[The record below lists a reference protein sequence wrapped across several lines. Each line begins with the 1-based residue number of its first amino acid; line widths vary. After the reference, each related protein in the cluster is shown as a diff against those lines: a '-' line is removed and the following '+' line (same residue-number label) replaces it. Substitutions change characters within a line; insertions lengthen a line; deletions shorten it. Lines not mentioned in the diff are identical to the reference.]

1 MKIKTLDIYGY
12 GKWVNQKFEI
22 EDGLQLFYGQN
33 EAGKSTLQSFIRSIL
48 FGFPTKRR
56 RVNQLNRY
64 EPRHGEVY
72 GGRLLLTETAFGNVW
87 VERTSKIFTVTTEN
101 GERLADDT
109 LEKILGG
116 LDETLFDNF
125 YAFNLQNLQELAS
138 IDSEKISDYFLSIG
152 TLGSDKFLAIA
163 KQYEKETDAMY
174 RKQAQNRPL
183 NQLLLEYEAMAENVH
198 HMELNMS
205 RYDSLVEQQSQQE
218 QIINQL
224 NQEINHLDK
233 ELREKDKL
241 LGRYD
246 IYLKDR
252 SAKRE
257 LEQLVFTPIPEKSVE
272 MLDNSIKAIK
282 DSQTLIIQHEERLR
296 NLSGELGSL
305 TRLNWANNHE
315 DERRIWVAETQ
326 KTKEIQAKY
335 ERTIERIQEQNEAML
350 QLARRGQFYPEKVFQ
365 NLEYDE
371 KVEEGLG
378 IQSQLDDL
386 LKQHDAIKAER
397 KVYIDQRKEQQNYS
411 AIVRQQVAKL
421 ENQRLNEEAQLTQS
435 TSLNHYFLGLIFLIV
450 GIVVV
455 TINFFSSETGPSLYG
470 WLGLAIALLGLLS
483 VVYIFIEHRKHH
495 KAFKNS
501 PIIEKITDLRQ
512 KEQQYSEQSKV
523 LGIEINERESAIEAI
538 ASELEN
544 VSSQQKRWLIAIG
557 FYPTAD
563 PEIILKTNPVK
574 HYFEA
579 KAQRTQYED
588 EKDKLN
594 EKIVE
599 WRAKIQPLLERFPLV
614 EEGTRPLIRHVEEV
628 EVALTR
634 SQERGNAIQ
643 ERMENSK
650 QIIESNRLQIEENEA
665 AIRQL
670 FDTTDSENEL
680 VFRQKVETNQ
690 LIEELSAKR
699 NLYQEQMVGFEEA
712 LGAIST
718 KQALSEEVQSLE
730 HQLMLTKERLT
741 PHHNERASLIVEI
754 NHLEQDGSYQE
765 LLQLLENKKEEV
777 KAMVFEWGR
786 MRIAMELI
794 YKTLRQG
801 MESPVPEMNELANDI
816 FSTLTYG
823 RYTQIKL
830 NKNGL
835 KVKQFSDILFEP
847 HELSQGTLEQLYVAL
862 RLSFVKNALQMINM
876 PILIDDAFVNFD
888 EIRKTSMYQVLEK
901 FAEDHQILF
910 FTFDLQAK
918 ESFGEAQ
925 RIDLDEIEKDLE
937 DLSVEEIEEV
947 SVENAVE
954 KSNETEVGGI

>member
-12 GKWVNQKFEI
+12 GKWVNQKFDI
-22 EDGLQLFYGQN
+22 DDSLQLFYGQN

-56 RVNQLNRY
+56 RVNQINRY

-72 GGRLLLTETAFGNVW
+72 GGRILLTETNSGTVW
-87 VERTSKIFTVTTEN
+87 IERTSKIFTVTTET
-101 GERLADDT
+101 GEKLPDNT

-138 IDSEKISDYFLSIG
+138 IDAEKISDYFLSIG
-152 TLGSDKFLAIA
+152 TLGSDKFLEIA

-183 NQLLLEYEAMAENVH
+183 NQLLAEYDAMAENVH
-198 HMELNMS
+198 HMEMNMS
-205 RYDSLVEQQSQQE
+205 RYDLLIEQQAQQE
-218 QIINQL
+218 QIIKQL
-224 NQEINHLDK
+224 NQEIDNLDK

-252 SAKRE
+252 SAKRN
-257 LEQLVFTPIPEKSVE
+257 LEQLVYTLIPEKGVE
-272 MLDNSIKAIK
+272 LLDSHLKAIK
-282 DSQTLIIQHEERLR
+282 VSQTAIIQYQERLR
-296 NLSGELGSL
+296 NLTGELGTL
-305 TRLNWANNHE
+305 TRLNWANNHV
-315 DERRIWVAETQ
+315 DERRVWVAETQ
-326 KTKEIQAKY
+326 KAKEIQAKY
-335 ERTIERIQEQNEAML
+335 ERTLERIQEQNETML
-350 QLARRGQFYPEKVFQ
+350 QLARRGQFYPEKVVQ
-365 NLEYDE
+365 NLKYDE
-371 KVEEGLG
+371 KVEEGLA
-378 IQSQLDDL
+378 IQSHLTDL
-386 LKQHDAIKAER
+386 LKQQDLMKAER
-397 KVYIDQRKEQQNYS
+397 KVYIDQRKEQQNFS
-411 AIVRQQVAKL
+411 AIVRQQAAKL
-421 ENQRLNEEAQLTQS
+421 ENQRLNEEAQLTQA

-455 TINFFSSETGPSLYG
+455 VINFFSAEGGPTLYA

-483 VVYIFIEHRKHH
+483 VIYIAVEHRKHH
-495 KAFKNS
+495 QSFKNS
-501 PIIEKITDLRQ
+501 PIIEKISELRQ
-512 KEQQYSEQSKV
+512 KEVQYGEQSKA
-523 LGIEINERESAIEAI
+523 LGIEINQRESALEAI
-538 ASELEN
+538 VSEIEN
-544 VSSQQKRWLIAIG
+544 VSTQQKRWLVAIG

-579 KAQRTQYED
+579 KEQRTQFES
-588 EKDKLN
+588 EKEALSEQILK
-594 EKIVE
+594 
-599 WRAKIQPLLERFPLV
+599 WRGIIQPLLERFPV
-614 EEGTRPLIRHVEEV
+614 VDDTTRPLIRHVEEV
-628 EVALTR
+628 EVALSR
-634 SQERGNAIQ
+634 SQDRGKAIEDRMDQSKLSIDTNNQQINESQ
-643 ERMENSK
+643 E
-650 QIIESNRLQIEENEA
+650 

-670 FDTTDSENEL
+670 FEATDSENEL

-690 LIEELSAKR
+690 LIEELTAKR
-699 NLYQEQMVGFEEA
+699 SLYQEQMVGFEEA
-712 LGAIST
+712 LEAISN
-718 KQALSEEVQSLE
+718 KQALAEEFQSLE
-730 HQLMLTKERLT
+730 QQLMLTKERLT
-741 PHHNERASLIVEI
+741 PHHNERASLLVEI

-765 LLQLLENKKEEV
+765 LCQLLENKKEEV
-777 KAMVFEWGR
+777 KTMVFEWGR

-801 MESPVPEMNELANDI
+801 MENPVPEMNELANEI

-830 NKNGL
+830 NKKGL

-901 FAEDHQILF
+901 FAAEHQILF

-918 ESFGEAQ
+918 ESFSESQ
-925 RIDLDEIEKDLE
+925 RIDLAETEKVEVVELDEAD
-937 DLSVEEIEEV
+937 EV
-947 SVENAVE
+947 SE
-954 KSNETEVGGI
+954 KETGGI

>member
-12 GKWVNQKFEI
+12 GKWVNQKFDI
-22 EDGLQLFYGQN
+22 NDDLQLFYGKN

-64 EPRHGEVY
+64 EPRYGEVY
-72 GGRLLLTETAFGNVW
+72 GGRILMTETAFGDVW
-87 VERTSKIFTVTTEN
+87 IERTSKIFTVTTEN
-101 GERLADDT
+101 GERLSDET
-109 LEKILGG
+109 LDKILGG

-125 YAFNLQNLQELAS
+125 YAFNLQNLQELAN
-138 IDSEKISDYFLSIG
+138 IDADKISDYFLSIG
-152 TLGSDKFLAIA
+152 TLGSDKFLEIA
-163 KQYEKETDAMY
+163 KQYEKETDAIY

-183 NQLLLEYEAMAENVH
+183 NLLLLEYEAMAENVH
-198 HMELNMS
+198 HMELNMA
-205 RYDSLVEQQSQQE
+205 RYDSLIEQQTHQE
-218 QIINQL
+218 QIIKQL
-224 NQEINHLDK
+224 NQEIDHLDK

-257 LEQLVFTPIPEKSVE
+257 LDQLIYTEIPVKGVE
-272 MLDNSIKAIK
+272 VLDVNSKIIK

-296 NLSGELGSL
+296 NLMGELGTL
-305 TRLNWANNHE
+305 TRLNWANNHVN
-315 DERRIWVAETQ
+315 ERRNWVADTQ
-326 KTKEIQAKY
+326 RIKEVQSKY
-335 ERTIERIQEQNEAML
+335 ERAIERIQEQNETML

-378 IQSQLDDL
+378 IQSQLNDL
-386 LKQHDAIKAER
+386 LKQHDAIRAER

-421 ENQRLNEEAQLTQS
+421 ENQRMNEEAQLTQA

-455 TINFFSSETGPSLYG
+455 VINLYSAEGGPSLYG
-470 WLGLAIALLGLLS
+470 WLGLIVALLGFLS

-495 KAFKNS
+495 NKFKNS
-501 PIIEKITDLRQ
+501 PIIEKTAELRQ
-512 KEQQYSEQSKV
+512 KEQQYGEQSKV
-523 LGIEINERESAIEAI
+523 LGIEINERESALEAI
-538 ASELEN
+538 GNEVDS
-544 VSSQQKRWLIAIG
+544 VTTQQKRWLVAIG

-579 KAQRTQYED
+579 KALRTQYEQ
-588 EKDKLN
+588 EKETLN
-594 EKIVE
+594 DQIFQ
-599 WRAKIQPLLERFPLV
+599 WQAKIQPLLERFPLV
-614 EEGTRPLIRHVEEV
+614 EEGTRLLIRHVEEV

-634 SQERGNAIQ
+634 SQDRGKAIE
-643 ERMENSK
+643 ERMQHSK
-650 QIIESNRLQIEENEA
+650 QVIEDNRLLISESEK
-665 AIRQL
+665 AIKQL
-670 FDTTDSENEL
+670 FEITDSENEL
-680 VFRQKVETNQ
+680 IFRHKVETNS
-690 LIEELSAKR
+690 LIEELTTKR
-699 NLYQEQMVGFEEA
+699 SLYQEQMIGFEIALEA
-712 LGAIST
+712 VET
-718 KQALSEEVQSLE
+718 KQALTEEFQNLE
-730 HQLMLTKERLT
+730 QQLMLTKERLT
-741 PHHNERASLIVEI
+741 PHHNERANLLMEI
-754 NHLEQDGSYQE
+754 HRLEQDGSFQE
-765 LLQLLENKKEEV
+765 LLQQLENKKEEV
-777 KAMVFEWGR
+777 KVMVYKWGR
-786 MRIAMELI
+786 MRVAMELI
-794 YKTLRQG
+794 YQTLRQG
-801 MESPVPEMNELANDI
+801 MESPVPEMNQLANEV

-830 NKNGL
+830 NKKGL

-862 RLSFVKNALQMINM
+862 RLSFVKNALKMINM

-901 FAEDHQILF
+901 FSKDHQILF

-918 ESFGEAQ
+918 ESFGNAQ
-925 RIDLDEIEKDLE
+925 RINLDEVDAPIQLVTETVNKSEEEQEAINSENNIE
-937 DLSVEEIEEV
+937 
-947 SVENAVE
+947 
-954 KSNETEVGGI
+954 GGI

>member
-12 GKWVNQKFEI
+12 GKWVNQKFDI
-22 EDGLQLFYGQN
+22 DDGLQLFYGQN

-72 GGRLLLTETAFGNVW
+72 GGRILLTDTAYQDVW
-87 VERTSKIFTVTTEN
+87 IERTSKIFTVTTEN

-125 YAFNLQNLQELAS
+125 YAFNLQNLQELAT
-138 IDSEKISDYFLSIG
+138 IDAEKISDYFLSIG
-152 TLGSDKFLAIA
+152 TLGSDKFLEIA

-183 NQLLLEYEAMAENVH
+183 NQLLVEYEAMAENVY

-205 RYDSLVEQQSQQE
+205 RYDSLIEQQTQQE

-224 NQEINHLDK
+224 NQEIDHLDK
-233 ELREKDKL
+233 ELRVKDKL

-252 SAKRE
+252 LAKRE
-257 LEQLVFTPIPEKSVE
+257 LEQLVYTHIPDKAVE
-272 MLDNSIKAIK
+272 ILENNLKAIK
-282 DSQTLIIQHEERLR
+282 ESQTLIIQHEERLR
-296 NLSGELGSL
+296 NLSGELGTL

-315 DERRIWVAETQ
+315 DDRRLWIAETQ
-326 KTKEIQAKY
+326 KTKEVQAKY
-335 ERTIERIQEQNEAML
+335 ERTIERIQEQNETML

-386 LKQHDAIKAER
+386 LKQHDSIKAER
-397 KVYIDQRKEQQNYS
+397 KVYIDQRKEQQNFS

-450 GIVVV
+450 GVVIVA
-455 TINFFSSETGPSLYG
+455 INFFSAEGGPSLYG

-495 KAFKNS
+495 KTFKNS
-501 PIIEKITDLRQ
+501 PIIEKITELRQ
-512 KEQQYSEQSKV
+512 KEQQYGEQSKA
-523 LGIEINERESAIEAI
+523 LGIEINERESALEAI
-538 ASELEN
+538 SAELES
-544 VSSQQKRWLIAIG
+544 VSSQQKRWLVAIG

-579 KAQRTQYED
+579 KAQRTQFEE
-588 EKDKLN
+588 EKETLN
-594 EKIVE
+594 KKIVE
-599 WRAKIQPLLERFPLV
+599 WRAKIQPLLERFPLID
-614 EEGTRPLIRHVEEV
+614 EGTRPLIRHVEEV

-634 SQERGNAIQ
+634 SQERGKAIE

-650 QIIESNRLQIEENEA
+650 QIIESNRTLIKESEE
-665 AIRQL
+665 AIKQL
-670 FDTTDSENEL
+670 FEATDSENEL
-680 VFRQKVETNQ
+680 VFRQKVDTNQ
-690 LIEELSAKR
+690 LIEELTAKR
-699 NLYQEQMVGFEEA
+699 SLYQEQMIGFEAALEA
-712 LGAIST
+712 VST
-718 KQALSEEVQSLE
+718 KQALSEEFQSLE

-741 PHHNERASLIVEI
+741 PHHNERASLLVEI

-786 MRIAMELI
+786 MRVAMELI
-794 YKTLRQG
+794 YQTLRQG
-801 MESPVPEMNELANDI
+801 MESPVPEMNQLANEI

-830 NKNGL
+830 NKKGL

-918 ESFGEAQ
+918 ESFAETQ
-925 RIDLDEIEKDLE
+925 RIDLDETEK
-937 DLSVEEIEEV
+937 SEEIVTEEEITEVEV
-947 SVENAVE
+947 SIEPTNID
-954 KSNETEVGGI
+954 ETEEGGI